1 MIRQQA
7 GLKIGRGSAEWP
19 KWWQA
24 WWHSLACTE
33 DTCFVHMSLY
43 CGWET
48 TVVFLWSD
56 IQTASSIWRGKPV
69 CFHVVYKLFKNV
81 SGIKI
86 STLTSLYSF
95 SSLDVP
101 KALASIKVNVSFPEK
116 KNWTLIELWLVT
128 YLRVFS
134 LLSDYL
140 PSVAKFTFS
149 LLSNLI
155 LRAHRKL
162 NMSSISFILT
172 DSKQTP
178 FLRADYFCIAHLN
191 LQWERLIQNK

>member
-1 MIRQQA
+1 
-7 GLKIGRGSAEWP
+7 
-19 KWWQA
+19 
-24 WWHSLACTE
+24 
-33 DTCFVHMSLY
+33 MSLY

-56 IQTASSIWRGKPV
+56 IQTASLIWRGKPV
-69 CFHVVYKLFKNV
+69 CFHVVYKLLKNV

-95 SSLDVP
+95 SSLDIP
-101 KALASIKVNVSFPEK
+101 KALTSIKVNVSFPEK

-178 FLRADYFCIAHLN
+178 FLRADYFLHCTSELAVRETNTKQIKPFFFETFEQVKTHPKLYS
-191 LQWERLIQNK
+191 Q